1 LTRIYDGN
9 TPVDLQPLFTRE
21 QIAAAVT
28 RLAGQIS
35 ADYAGKEVVLVVVLQ
50 GAFIFAADLAR
61 EISIPV
67 VFDFIRLSSY
77 DGMETTGEPFL
88 LVDTSI
94 PLQDRHV
101 LIVEDIVDTGISLS
115 YLLQAL
121 QARNPASL
129 RTCALIDK
137 MERRRVDIQV
147 EYRGL
152 LCTRGFLIGYGL
164 DLNGSWRQLPAI
176 YHAEY
181 QGGRRTE

>member
-1 LTRIYDGN
+1 MTRIYDGN

-94 PLQDRHV
+94 PIQDRHV

-137 MERRRVDIQV
+137 IERRRVDIRV

-152 LCTRGFLIGYGL
+152 LCTHGFLIGYGL
-164 DLNGSWRQLPAI
+164 DLNGNWRQLPAI